1 MTTFRFLEGF
11 RPCLFARY
19 WAFKHVEMRTEE
31 SIVSSGFLKETT
43 MAKPTSLQLFK
54 LTPRTNCGK
63 CGFPTCLAFAT
74 QVMVGNGNL
83 GDCPHL
89 DPKALAPF
97 YAQLAEHPKTESFEK
112 TFDFSRRE
120 VAKWDFR
127 SISDSLGATL
137 EASGELLLNYF
148 GNKVRISGDDIL
160 SDHEL
165 DPWEKILLYN
175 YVIGGA
181 VEPSGNWVGMES
193 LPNSVSKIKSL
204 KTHCEEPLAQA
215 FAGKMTQLGSVGL
228 GHILCDAKADFG
240 ADFQILPK
248 LTVRVLWWDED
259 PEERFEAK
267 VKFLFDARVLQV
279 VDLESLIF
287 ACEQLTNRLLEAHS

>member
-1 MTTFRFLEGF
+1 MT
-11 RPCLFARY
+11 
-19 WAFKHVEMRTEE
+19 
-31 SIVSSGFLKETT
+31 
-43 MAKPTSLQLFK
+43 KPTSLQLFK
-54 LTPRTNCGK
+54 LSPRTNCGE
-63 CGFPTCLAFAT
+63 CGFLTCLAFAT

-83 GDCPHL
+83 SDCPHL
-89 DPKALAPF
+89 EPKALAPF
-97 YAQLAEHPKTESFEK
+97 YAELAESPGAESFEK
-112 TFDFSRRE
+112 TFDFLRRE

-127 SISDSLGATL
+127 SIADSLGATL
-137 EASGELLLNYF
+137 EASGSCCWITLAI
-148 GNKVRISGDDIL
+148 GSTSQHDDIL

-204 KTHCEEPLAQA
+204 KTHCEERLAQA
-215 FAGKMTQLGSVGL
+215 FAGKMMQLGSMGV
-228 GHILCDAKADFG
+228 GHILSDAKADFG

-248 LTVRVLWWDED
+248 LTVRILWWDED
-259 PEERFEAK
+259 PSERFEAK
-267 VKFLFDARVLQV
+267 TKFLFDARVLQV

-287 ACEQLTNRLLEAHS
+287 ACEQVTNRLLEVQS